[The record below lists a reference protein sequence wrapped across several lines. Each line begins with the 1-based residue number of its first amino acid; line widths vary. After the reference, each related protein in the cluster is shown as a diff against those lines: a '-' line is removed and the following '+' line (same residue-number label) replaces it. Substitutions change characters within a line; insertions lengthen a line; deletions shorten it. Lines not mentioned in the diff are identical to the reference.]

1 MKMLVCACL
10 AVVALAAGCGGDDDA
25 SQAPVSVT
33 VTVTETVPVT
43 PTGVTT
49 PGVTAPPGT
58 TETTETTGTEEPGA
72 GGDEAAIREVYDA
85 YARAFLELDGTE
97 ACSHLSPAG
106 EAQAVMQG
114 KQQGFGDD
122 CPSAL
127 RAGALAIKS
136 FDGDDVAYTLDGV
149 EVSGDSARATAVY
162 RGSEG
167 STERAPTFERL
178 GGGWYVGPDGG

>member
-1 MKMLVCACL
+1 MKLPLLVCACL
-10 AVVALAAGCGGDDDA
+10 STLALAAGCGGGDDA
-25 SQAPVSVT
+25 SQTLGSVT
-33 VTVTETVPVT
+33 VTVTETLPVPPVVL
-43 PTGVTT
+43 PA
-49 PGVTAPPGT
+49 PPATAPAT
-58 TETTETTGTEEPGA
+58 VATDEPG
-72 GGDEAAIREVYDA
+72 GGDEAAIREVYDE
-85 YARAFLELDGTE
+85 YAAAFLDLDGTE
-97 ACSHLSPAG
+97 ACSRLSPAG
-106 EAQAVMQG
+106 EAQAVMEG

-136 FDGDDVAYTLDGV
+136 FDGDDVAYTLDDV